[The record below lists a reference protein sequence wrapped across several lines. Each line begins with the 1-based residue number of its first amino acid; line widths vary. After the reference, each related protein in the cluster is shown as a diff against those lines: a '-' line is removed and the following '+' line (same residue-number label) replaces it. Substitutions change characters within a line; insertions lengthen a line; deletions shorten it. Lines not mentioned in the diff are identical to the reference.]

1 MKLKVWVEVVLF
13 ILASASGLLVFG
25 DSLLVSF
32 LGVVGAMIVA
42 LPLAKYGRLHDR
54 ENERSR

>member
-13 ILASASGLLVFG
+13 ILASASGLLIFS

-32 LGVVGAMIVA
+32 LGLAGAMVIA
-42 LPLAKYGRLHDR
+42 IPLAKYGRLQDIEKR
-54 ENERSR
+54 

>member
-13 ILASASGLLVFG
+13 ILASASRLLVFS

-32 LGVVGAMIVA
+32 LGLTGAMIIA
-42 LPLAKYGRLHDR
+42 IPLAKYGRLQDIEKR
-54 ENERSR
+54 

>member
-1 MKLKVWVEVVLF
+1 MKLKIWAEVVLF
-13 ILASASGLLVFG
+13 ILASASGLLVFS

-32 LGVVGAMIVA
+32 LGMVGAMILA

-54 ENERSR
+54 ENERSK

>member
-13 ILASASGLLVFG
+13 ILASASGLLVFS

-32 LGVVGAMIVA
+32 LGLAGAMIIA
-42 LPLAKYGRLHDR
+42 IPLAKYGRLQDIEKR
-54 ENERSR
+54 

>member
-13 ILASASGLLVFG
+13 ILASASGLLVFS

-32 LGVVGAMIVA
+32 LGVVGAAIIA
-42 LPLAKYGRLHDR
+42 LPLAKYGRLQDIEKR
-54 ENERSR
+54 